1 MTTLTDR
8 QTDEMLLIMR
18 KSYSEM
24 RRQKCPLAACNQ
36 LARAIGMLDKKYR
49 HGKKKD

>member
-1 MTTLTDR
+1 MIRLTGK
-8 QTDEMLLIMR
+8 QAEEMLLIMR

-24 RRQKCPLAACNQ
+24 RRQKCSLAACNQ

>member
-1 MTTLTDR
+1 MIRLTGK
-8 QTDEMLLIMR
+8 QAEEILLIMR
-18 KSYSEM
+18 KSYWEM
-24 RRQKCPLAACNQ
+24 RRQKCSLAVCNQ